1 MQHVGLDNGLHF
13 NGAIL
18 RDDVRHWLYFEHA
31 DEDNV
36 VPDRHLFSRI
46 AASNGHYAV
55 EAGCIDYGQFGGHWL
70 AGIFNGDSWT
80 CRGIY

>member
-1 MQHVGLDNGLHF
+1 MQHVRLDNGHHF
-13 NGAIL
+13 NGAFFC
-18 RDDVRHWLYFEHA
+18 DDVRHWLYSEHA

-36 VPDRHLFSRI
+36 VPNRRIFSRF
-46 AASNGHYAV
+46 AAGNGYHAV
-55 EAGCIDYGQFGGHWL
+55 EAGCIGYGQFDGHRL

>member
-13 NGAIL
+13 NGTIL

-55 EAGCIDYGQFGGHWL
+55 EA
-70 AGIFNGDSWT
+70 
-80 CRGIY
+80 